1 MQRENNLISV
11 LESYLIF
18 SKVSPEERKRINL
31 LFKQLDRNNDGFI
44 EKNELI
50 QAYKEA
56 NSGETNL
63 D

>member
-50 QAYKEA
+50 QAYK
-56 NSGETNL
+56 
-63 D
+63 